1 VLWIERTEVLYETEA
16 GAAEV
21 YHAERLTGEIAS
33 RPGLT
38 VSNYL
43 QRLDAETGVW
53 ISVRKAERPEWML
66 SQ

>member
-1 VLWIERTEVLYETEA
+1 VA
-16 GAAEV
+16 
-21 YHAERLTGEIAS
+21 HAEYESEVGIGEKCS
-33 RPGLT
+33 RPRLT